1 MDKNFHITIAAY
13 ADGLM
18 TSMTNAQTIADS
30 LGINQPG
37 YYVSDLLPHDTLYKP
52 LSYDVISTPLS
63 GTYDDTV
70 KSLIKKLKSAKY
82 IQKDLLQSVNNSYDI
97 IKAAAR
103 AEIEIIKGVI
113 CRPYSQIIVSGEDR
127 YDYQSESLIKK
138 QIKKDTVYD
147 VYIGALNN
155 CQPEFTI
162 GDLFCADGLTFRII
176 SIEPFLQSGGDHYVI
191 QTRASTQAI
200 SVNSDYPDSIF
211 RITSDNSTYGR
222 CFVQGS
228 VFSMQDCYN
237 ITDQTGCM
245 PFCIMWR

>member
-1 MDKNFHITIAAY
+1 MCITVTVAE
-13 ADGLM
+13 DGLL
-18 TSMTNAQTIADS
+18 TSMIDAKTIADS
-30 LGINQPG
+30 LGINQSG
-37 YYVSDLLPHDTLYKP
+37 YYISDLLPHDTLYKP
-52 LSYDVISTPLS
+52 LSYDVISMPLT

-70 KSLIKKLKSAKY
+70 KKLVKKLKSAKY
-82 IQKDLLQSVNNSYDI
+82 IQKDLLQSMINSTDI
-97 IKAAAR
+97 IEAAAR
-103 AEIEIIKGVI
+103 AEIEIINGVI

-138 QIKKDTVYD
+138 HIKKDTVYD

-155 CQPEFTI
+155 CQPELTI
-162 GDLFCADGLTFRII
+162 GDLFCADGVSFRIS
-176 SIEPFLQSGGDHYVI
+176 SIESFLQPGGDHYVI
-191 QTRASTQAI
+191 QTRASAKAI

-228 VFSMQDCYN
+228 VFSMQDRYN